1 MACAARP
8 ASIGA
13 QRTSRRSHGGFLLPV
28 LGGVVQTYEARATAM
43 SWKLRWAGW
52 NRGMRRVRLA
62 NGKYGYV
69 SSLVEPIG
77 DKKRIKSAQS
87 IASAINKAA
96 AQGDREEVERLQLLA
111 EQMAEEHRKRN

>member
-1 MACAARP
+1 
-8 ASIGA
+8 
-13 QRTSRRSHGGFLLPV
+13 
-28 LGGVVQTYEARATAM
+28 M

-52 NRGMRRVRLA
+52 NRGMRRMRLA

-77 DKKRIKSAQS
+77 DQKRIESAQS

>member
-1 MACAARP
+1 MRKGRAGEKPPR
-8 ASIGA
+8 
-13 QRTSRRSHGGFLLPV
+13 FLLPV
-28 LGGVVQTYEARATAM
+28 LGGVGQTYEATATAM

-52 NRGMRRVRLA
+52 NRGMRRMRLA

-77 DKKRIKSAQS
+77 DQKRIESAQS